1 MNCLYTVYTVYIVS
15 RFTLFALFT
24 TLFKLFALYTTLFKL
39 FALLLP
45 LILSYSEVLKSSI
58 WLALVALFCNWW
70 MGWDGRS
77 YPLDCNDYESTCGTN
92 NYKGVKRDIEKY
104 STCGCPKSILALS
117 GALGPGQNCQ
127 IWWFENLGINFVPSE
142 LQVCTWERQLP
153 GNPSS
158 HERLCRLPQTCST
171 PPPVVNA
178 QKTRQGFRPAATAQC
193 KLSNS
198 KFGILFQL
206 FQMSAGT
213 IWKRIHWHWGH
224 AQIT

>member
-1 MNCLYTVYTVYIVS
+1 MLTITS
-15 RFTLFALFT
+15 WAQ
-24 TLFKLFALYTTLFKL
+24 
-39 FALLLP
+39 P
-45 LILSYSEVLKSSI
+45 
-58 WLALVALFCNWW
+58 
-70 MGWDGRS
+70 
-77 YPLDCNDYESTCGTN
+77 
-92 NYKGVKRDIEKY
+92 KGVKRDIEKY
-104 STCGCPKSILALS
+104 PTCGCPKSILALS

-206 FQMSAGT
+206 FSNVSRYNLKENTLALGVMHKLHNRGWGGRGGSLQIITVLHKGIGGSSQMNT
-213 IWKRIHWHWGH
+213 VVHVTWGCSGQWLQCTTNLGVSH
-224 AQIT
+224 QEYHFHRPKKIRFLF